1 MPSTKKLLQAAAG
14 SSGEAKVYVEDVF
27 STYLYAGTDA
37 TQIITN
43 GVDMTEGGLVWCKTR
58 EVNGNNVLV
67 DSEYSL
73 NNANKNYLISNTTSA
88 GASGPAIDSFN
99 STGFTLNSNWY
110 ANSTSAS
117 YGGDYVSWSF
127 RKAEKF
133 FDVLTYSGNDVS
145 GRTIA
150 HNLNSKPGMMIVKQ
164 TNGVYNWQVYHTAL
178 GAGMFL
184 EFNTGVA
191 QTSSAVWNN
200 TNPTDSVFTVGNEY
214 GVNQSGKTYVAYLFA
229 DNAGGY
235 GDTGNDNIIKC
246 GYYAGNGT
254 VGREV
259 TVGFEPQ
266 FIMIKSNSTANPWA
280 IMDIMRGATGT
291 TARSLQPNSN
301 SNEQTVGGY
310 NTAAVQV
317 TATGFTLQTDDEG
330 GGNGSGVG
338 YLYMAI
344 RRPMK
349 TPAAGTEVFTVDS
362 AYGSTLPQFKSGFV
376 TDLEWNR
383 STEAAYTA
391 LSSRMQ
397 GAYYGRT
404 NDTSVP
410 ALDNDITWDFMNGWG
425 KATWVQ
431 LATRSWMFK
440 RAAGFMDIVCYTGT
454 GSATS
459 FNHNLGVTPLLQIIK
474 RIDSTS
480 SWYVNDYALSPTS
493 RGFLNAGNNFA
504 SSGTEW
510 SGSSATTF
518 SVYASGLAN
527 INTSGATYAN
537 YLFATV
543 AGVSKVG
550 SYTGTAANLNVPCGF
565 SNGAR
570 FILIKRTDSTGDWYY
585 WDYFNGISAGND
597 PYLLL
602 NELNAQVTNTDYIDP
617 LSSGFTVT
625 SSAPAGLNASGGRY
639 LFLAIA

>member
-14 SSGEAKVYVEDVF
+14 SAGGDKLYVEDVF
-27 STYLYAGTDA
+27 SAYVFTGTGA
-37 TQIITN
+37 NMIITN
-43 GVDMTEGGLVWCKTR
+43 GIDLLEGGLVWAKNRNVTNAHYLFDTSS
-58 EVNGNNVLV
+58 NGALLLQSNV
-67 DSEYSL
+67 DSAAIAVSPPYMVAQSTGY
-73 NNANKNYLISNTTSA
+73 KTA
-88 GASGPAIDSFN
+88 GADSGWNGVDQSM
-99 STGFTLNSNWY
+99 
-110 ANSTSAS
+110 
-117 YGGDYVSWSF
+117 VSWTF

-133 FDVLTYSGNDVS
+133 FDIQTWTGNDVQ
-145 GRTIA
+145 GREISHALGST
-150 HNLNSKPGMMIVKQ
+150 PGCIICKDLDTS
-164 TNGVYNWQVYHTAL
+164 TNWIVYNSGT
-178 GAGMFL
+178 GATKATYL
-184 EFNTGVA
+184 
-191 QTSSAVWNN
+191 N
-200 TNPTDSVFTVGNEY
+200 TNSTAVTASLFWDNTAPTDSVFTIGDFSSINA
-214 GVNQSGKTYVAYLFA
+214 SGRNYVAYIFA
-229 DNAGGY
+229 SDAGGF
-235 GDTGNDNIIKC
+235 GDDGDESIIKC
-246 GYYAGNGT
+246 GSYVDSGSEIT
-254 VGREV
+254 VNLGW
-259 TVGFEPQ
+259 EPQ
-266 FIMIKSNSTANPWA
+266 YILLRNTTAADQNWW
-280 IMDIMRGATGT
+280 IFDTMRGWPGVFGI
-291 TARSLQPNSN
+291 SSGIKVLYSNLNNSEAGMT
-301 SNEQTVGGY
+301 SIF
-310 NTAAVQV
+310 NT
-317 TATGFTLQTDDEG
+317 TATGFVVK
-330 GGNGSGVG
+330 GNEFASGT
-338 YLYMAI
+338 YTYMAI

-349 TPAAGTEVFTVDS
+349 TPEAGTEVFTVDS
-362 AYGSTLPQFKSGFV
+362 ADGSTLPQFKSGFV

-383 STEAAYTA
+383 SVTDAAYTA
-391 LSSRMQ
+391 ISSRMQ

-518 SVYASGLAN
+518 SVYAGGLAN

-550 SYTGTAANLNVPCGF
+550 SYTGNAGYAVNVPCGF

-570 FILIKRTDSTGDWYY
+570 FILIKRTDTTGDWYY

-625 SSAPAGLNASGGRY
+625 SSAPAGLNASGGTY
-639 LFLAIA
+639 IFLAIA